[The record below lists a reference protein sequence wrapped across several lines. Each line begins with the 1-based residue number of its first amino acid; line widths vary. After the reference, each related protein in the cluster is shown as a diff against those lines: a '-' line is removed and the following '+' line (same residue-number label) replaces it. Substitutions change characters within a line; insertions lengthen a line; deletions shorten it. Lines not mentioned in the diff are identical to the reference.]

1 MFLESF
7 LLLGEKQL
15 MWLNDLKVALVLQDI
30 KKMEQLLDNIPTL
43 ENLEDIKQAKLLI
56 DQMLE
61 VVTQKKEQTTL
72 SMKKIRKNLDFLNA
86 TAAQK
91 KHKLDIFS

>member
-15 MWLNDLKVALVLQDI
+15 MWLNDLKVALVLQDT

-43 ENLEDIKQAKLLI
+43 DNLEDIKQAKLLI

-72 SMKKIRKNLDFLNA
+72 SMQKIRKNLDFLNA
-86 TAAQK
+86 TASHK

>member
-1 MFLESF
+1 
-7 LLLGEKQL
+7 
-15 MWLNDLKVALVLQDI
+15 MWLNDLKVALVLQDT

-43 ENLEDIKQAKLLI
+43 DNLEDIKQAKLLI

-72 SMKKIRKNLDFLNA
+72 SMQKIRKNLDFLNA
-86 TAAQK
+86 TASHK